1 MIWKEVEEAYGKE
14 LADKM
19 KESSYL
25 DGITI
30 TMRDG
35 EADIPESD
43 IHLAFKDTVG
53 RKISPGEWD

>member
-1 MIWKEVEEAYGKE
+1 MIWKDVEKTYGKP

-30 TMRDG
+30 IMRDG

-43 IHLAFKDTVG
+43 IHRAFKDTVG
-53 RKISPGEWD
+53 LKICPGEWD